1 VSKNFIVL
9 EVSHGLVKR
18 LKAIQRRIYLFEWIF
33 ACKIPAKN
41 SMSVMDLAGD
51 KVLWEPGMFHN
62 LVDFT
67 RMRVLARCLTV
78 KNYWGFYSQ
87 EMTGV

>member
-67 RMRVLARCLTV
+67 KMWDFTWRV
-78 KNYWGFYSQ
+78 S
-87 EMTGV
+87 

>member
-1 VSKNFIVL
+1 M

-33 ACKIPAKN
+33 ACKIPSKN

-51 KVLWEPGMFHN
+51 KVL
-62 LVDFT
+62 
-67 RMRVLARCLTV
+67 
-78 KNYWGFYSQ
+78 
-87 EMTGV
+87 

>member
-1 VSKNFIVL
+1 M

-51 KVLWEPGMFHN
+51 KVL
-62 LVDFT
+62 
-67 RMRVLARCLTV
+67 
-78 KNYWGFYSQ
+78 
-87 EMTGV
+87 

>member
-51 KVLWEPGMFHN
+51 RVCEN
-62 LVDFT
+62 RTYFT
-67 RMRVLARCLTV
+67 IWKILQKCGILLGWCLTV
-78 KNYWGFYSQ
+78 KN
-87 EMTGV
+87 

>member
-1 VSKNFIVL
+1 
-9 EVSHGLVKR
+9 VSHGLVKR

-51 KVLWEPGMFHN
+51 KVLWEPDIFHN
-62 LVDFT
+62 LEDFT
-67 RMRVLARCLTV
+67 KMWDFTWMV
-78 KNYWGFYSQ
+78 S
-87 EMTGV
+87 